1 VQTVLYFDCFS
12 GASGDMV
19 LGALLDAGLPLD
31 ALRQALGSLALEH
44 YRVDAKKVVRAGI
57 AATQFVLEETG
68 PAGGTEDAEPVHA
81 HAHSHLHSHLHVH
94 GHDHRHTQAHD
105 EPLSSTLAPPDFASA
120 ASGKQPE
127 GGGSRETHAH
137 HTLAEIEALI
147 ARSALSASG
156 RARAAALVRR
166 LAETEAA
173 IHAVPLERVHL
184 HEVGALD
191 SIVDI
196 VGGVFAIEWF
206 GASRIGASAMNVG
219 SGVVDCAHGRFPVPA
234 PATARLLQGVPI
246 YQSGPAMELTTPT
259 GALLVTGF
267 AERFGP
273 MSEMIVDRIGYGAGA
288 RDLPGHP
295 NVLRVLV
302 GRVVESQGA
311 RDRVTLMEFEIDDMN
326 PQLYGALM
334 DGLLAAGA
342 LDVYYTSVQMKK
354 NRPGTLVTVVTS
366 PERRERLASLVFR
379 ETTTLGLRYH
389 DVLRECLER
398 EERHVTTPWGLV
410 RLKLAR
416 LGDEVVNASPEYD
429 DCLRLA
435 RDHSIPVKDVHAAA
449 MKAWLD
455 SRA

>member
-44 YRVDAKKVVRAGI
+44 YRVDAKKVVRAGVS
-57 AATQFVLEETG
+57 ATQFVLEETG
-68 PAGGTEDAEPVHA
+68 PASGTEEAEPIHA
-81 HAHSHLHSHLHVH
+81 HAHSHLHSH
-94 GHDHRHTQAHD
+94 GHAHRHDQLQRGD
-105 EPLSSTLAPPDFASA
+105 ELQDLGSAPDRPIPAPRGPTHNA
-120 ASGKQPE
+120 
-127 GGGSRETHAH
+127 GSDPGVHAH
-137 HTLAEIEALI
+137 RTLAEIEALI

-156 RARAAALVRR
+156 RTRAAALVRR
-166 LAETEAA
+166 LAEAEAA

-206 GASRIGASAMNVG
+206 GASRIAASAMNVG

-246 YQSGPAMELTTPT
+246 YQAGPAMELTTPT

-273 MSEMIVDRIGYGAGA
+273 MPEMVVDRIGYGAGS

-302 GRVVESQGA
+302 GRAVESQGS
-311 RDRVTLMEFEIDDMN
+311 RDRVTLMEFAIDDMN

-354 NRPGTLVTVVTS
+354 SRPGTLVTVVSS
-366 PERRERLASLVFR
+366 PERRDRLASLVFR

-435 RDHSIPVKDVHAAA
+435 REHSVPVKDVHAAA

-455 SRA
+455 SRS